1 MPDDSD
7 LGIYSEVPFLDSLQR
22 GLTRLLTFLFLTK
35 AASFAWD
42 LGYVLVVSAVIGW
55 QAWVHARSVTFG
67 VCLMV
72 ILFLVFAVWGLLLT
86 RTLPVLLRLQYGPP
100 VFGALGGLPRRLF
113 FLVVRCADAF
123 KWAFAPEDL
132 ERVKTFGRIDRDVSE
147 WSLKSAYHNVF
158 AAKRPPELQ
167 DFEESWSHVWRENIL
182 DLEIQ
187 VGPNRFLKFEEAL
200 AEDNFG
206 IRIEPVKLTV
216 VSTILAPIVKMVQLV
231 MICLLARF
239 LDGKIHLLTVV
250 QSGLFVSLIVCLIL
264 FLYHAHQNAVIPF
277 VGSMVPNLPEQLKQ
291 QLKPFEGLTIRPKKV
306 SVTKRYLTLIQNH
319 FAEGL
324 ALLTFVNALSSL
336 LIVSIVLLVTWVW
349 HRDILA
355 EVVPWYR
362 ELSVGLLFIPLGLL
376 ATYFVMFLVL
386 RNVKLILAPLVVGL
400 LMALLPY
407 ALTYLVGG
415 RIDLSQVKNALVAVF
430 MGLGTGLTT
439 LVASRVKKIMEN
451 DGDSD
456 AAEKKDPASTATG

>member
-1 MPDDSD
+1 MEFKTVSFQAGKQVNGCDRVFDTKCHCNSGSFVPDDSD

-167 DFEESWSHVWRENIL
+167 DFEESWSHVCVKISSTWKFKWDPTDSSSSRKLWRKTIS
-182 DLEIQ
+182 
-187 VGPNRFLKFEEAL
+187 VY
-200 AEDNFG
+200 
-206 IRIEPVKLTV
+206 
-216 VSTILAPIVKMVQLV
+216 VSN
-231 MICLLARF
+231 
-239 LDGKIHLLTVV
+239 
-250 QSGLFVSLIVCLIL
+250 QSS
-264 FLYHAHQNAVIPF
+264 
-277 VGSMVPNLPEQLKQ
+277 
-291 QLKPFEGLTIRPKKV
+291 
-306 SVTKRYLTLIQNH
+306 
-319 FAEGL
+319 
-324 ALLTFVNALSSL
+324 
-336 LIVSIVLLVTWVW
+336 
-349 HRDILA
+349 
-355 EVVPWYR
+355 
-362 ELSVGLLFIPLGLL
+362 
-376 ATYFVMFLVL
+376 
-386 RNVKLILAPLVVGL
+386 
-400 LMALLPY
+400 
-407 ALTYLVGG
+407 
-415 RIDLSQVKNALVAVF
+415 
-430 MGLGTGLTT
+430 
-439 LVASRVKKIMEN
+439 
-451 DGDSD
+451 
-456 AAEKKDPASTATG
+456 